1 VWRFLSFWEIFMMK
15 KTAIAFGIA
24 ATGFGAQAAEWMVT
38 PDHSLAVNA
47 DVAAC

>member
-1 VWRFLSFWEIFMMK
+1 MMK